1 MRPAI
6 FAVGAAA
13 ATWSAPAAAAHAPA
27 LAAALRIATRVD
39 GLPGVALTFDDG
51 PHPAG
56 TPAVLAALERGG
68 ARATF
73 FLVGEQV
80 RRDPA
85 LAREIVAAGHAV
97 ALHGD
102 RHRCQLRL
110 TPRALDDDL
119 ARVAA
124 TVADATGLAPA
135 LYRPPYGVFSIAGL
149 ALVRRRGWR
158 DLLWSRWGRD
168 WRARTTAEAIAPTRD
183 ARPRAPATSSCSTTP
198 TPTAPR
204 GRGGGRRRRCR
215 RCWRRCSGRASRPW
229 RSEAAGRLGPVGRQA
244 LLARAPQAQ
253 ARVGDGDGQRASGQP
268 QQDSGLVRARQV
280 AATSRNSLM

>member
-13 ATWSAPAAAAHAPA
+13 ATWSAPAAAAHAPP
-27 LAAALRIATRVD
+27 LAAALRIARRVD
-39 GLPGVALTFDDG
+39 GLPGVAVTFDDG

-56 TPAVLAALERGG
+56 TPAVLAALERAG
-68 ARATF
+68 AHATF

-80 RRDPA
+80 RRHPS
-85 LAREIVAAGHAV
+85 LAREMVAAGHAV

-124 TVADATGLAPA
+124 TVADATGVSPA
-135 LYRPPYGVFSIAGL
+135 LYRPPYGVFSLAGL
-149 ALVRRRGWR
+149 ALVRRRGWH

-168 WRARTTAEAIAPTRD
+168 WRAHTTPLAIAR
-183 ARPRAPATSSCSTTP
+183 
-198 TPTAPR
+198 
-204 GRGGGRRRRCR
+204 
-215 RCWRRCSGRASRPW
+215 RASRDL
-229 RSEAAGRLGPVGRQA
+229 SAGDVILLHDADTYSAAGSWRRTAQA
-244 LLARAPQAQ
+244 LPAVLEAVRRA
-253 ARVGDGDGQRASGQP
+253 
-268 QQDSGLVRARQV
+268 GLETV
-280 AATSRNSLM
+280 TL

>member
-13 ATWSAPAAAAHAPA
+13 AAWSAPAAAAHVPA
-27 LAAALRIATRVD
+27 LAGALRIARRVD

-56 TPAVLAALERGG
+56 TPAVLAALERAG

-73 FLVGEQV
+73 FVVGEQV
-80 RRDPA
+80 RRDPS

-110 TPRALDDDL
+110 TPGTLDDDL

-124 TVADATGLAPA
+124 TVADATGASPA
-135 LYRPPYGVFSIAGL
+135 LYRPPYGVFSLAGL

-158 DLLWSRWGRD
+158 ELLWSRWGRD
-168 WRARTTAEAIAPTRD
+168 WRARTTAAAIAGRAGRD
-183 ARPRAPATSSCSTTP
+183 LGAGDVILLHDADTYSAAGS
-198 TPTAPR
+198 
-204 GRGGGRRRRCR
+204 
-215 RCWRRCSGRASRPW
+215 WRRTA
-229 RSEAAGRLGPVGRQA
+229 QA
-244 LLARAPQAQ
+244 LPAVLEAVWRA
-253 ARVGDGDGQRASGQP
+253 
-268 QQDSGLVRARQV
+268 GLET
-280 AATSRNSLM
+280 ATL

>member
-6 FAVGAAA
+6 FAVAAAA

-27 LAAALRIATRVD
+27 LAAALRIARRVD

-56 TPAVLAALERGG
+56 TPAVLATLERAG

-80 RRDPA
+80 RRHPS
-85 LAREIVAAGHAV
+85 LAREILAAGHAV

-110 TPRALDDDL
+110 TPQALDDDL

-124 TVADATGLAPA
+124 TVADTTGASPA
-135 LYRPPYGVFSIAGL
+135 LYRPPYGVFSLAGL

-158 DLLWSRWGRD
+158 GLLWSRWGRD
-168 WRARTTAEAIAPTRD
+168 WRAHATGAAIAR
-183 ARPRAPATSSCSTTP
+183 
-198 TPTAPR
+198 
-204 GRGGGRRRRCR
+204 
-215 RCWRRCSGRASRPW
+215 RASRDL
-229 RSEAAGRLGPVGRQA
+229 SAGEVILLHDADTYSAAGSWRRTAQA
-244 LLARAPQAQ
+244 LPVVLDA
-253 ARVGDGDGQRASGQP
+253 VQRA
-268 QQDSGLVRARQV
+268 GLETVP
-280 AATSRNSLM
+280 L

>member
-13 ATWSAPAAAAHAPA
+13 AAWSAPAAAAHAPA
-27 LAAALRIATRVD
+27 LAAALRIARRVD

-56 TPAVLAALERGG
+56 TPAVLAALERAG

-80 RRDPA
+80 RRHPS
-85 LAREIVAAGHAV
+85 LAREIVAAGHTV

-110 TPRALDDDL
+110 TAGTLDDDL

-124 TVADATGLAPA
+124 TVADATGAAPA
-135 LYRPPYGVFSIAGL
+135 LYRPPYGVFSLVGL

-158 DLLWSRWGRD
+158 ELLWSRWGRD
-168 WRARTTAEAIAPTRD
+168 WRAHTTPAAIAR
-183 ARPRAPATSSCSTTP
+183 
-198 TPTAPR
+198 
-204 GRGGGRRRRCR
+204 
-215 RCWRRCSGRASRPW
+215 RASRDLSAGDVVLLHDADWYSSDGSHRRTAAALPLVLEEIA
-229 RSEAAGRLGPVGRQA
+229 RRGLYPTGSASAAGA
-244 LLARAPQAQ
+244 LTH
-253 ARVGDGDGQRASGQP
+253 S
-268 QQDSGLVRARQV
+268 
-280 AATSRNSLM
+280 T